1 MARTALLTIQ
11 CQGDDTLSIW
21 RRVTRRQ
28 LPDAAAK
35 YWMKIS
41 EVIKP
46 IQPKTPEQQRVASL
60 QQRVATA
67 NQALKSERQR
77 QNRQEPSSQVSTG
90 PKIPGQ
96 VNAAMSCPRTSLVSG
111 GQVTISH
118 TKIHRNFLD

>member
-46 IQPKTPEQQRVASL
+46 IQPKTPEQQRDASL
-60 QQRVATA
+60 QQRVTTA

-77 QNRQEPSSQVSTG
+77 QKVQKAQTALTKAR
-90 PKIPGQ
+90 
-96 VNAAMSCPRTSLVSG
+96 NAAASQPAR
-111 GQVTISH
+111 
-118 TKIHRNFLD
+118 KP

>member
-1 MARTALLTIQ
+1 MAGATLLTIQ
-11 CQGDDTLSIW
+11 CQGNDTLNIW

-60 QQRVATA
+60 QQRVTTA

-77 QNRQEPSSQVSTG
+77 QKVQQA
-90 PKIPGQ
+90 Q
-96 VNAAMSCPRTSLVSG
+96 AAL
-111 GQVTISH
+111 
-118 TKIHRNFLD
+118 TKARKAAASP

>member
-46 IQPKTPEQQRVASL
+46 IRPNTPEQQRVASL
-60 QQRVATA
+60 QQRVTTA

-77 QNRQEPSSQVSTG
+77 QKVQKAQTALTKAR
-90 PKIPGQ
+90 K
-96 VNAAMSCPRTSLVSG
+96 AAASP
-111 GQVTISH
+111 
-118 TKIHRNFLD
+118 

>member
-1 MARTALLTIQ
+1 MARTALFTTR

-46 IQPKTPEQQRVASL
+46 IRPKTPEQQRVASL
-60 QQRVATA
+60 QQRVAYCRPSAKKRAPAPESAESASRLDQGAQCRRQPTRS
-67 NQALKSERQR
+67 QAIMQR
-77 QNRQEPSSQVSTG
+77 
-90 PKIPGQ
+90 
-96 VNAAMSCPRTSLVSG
+96 
-111 GQVTISH
+111 
-118 TKIHRNFLD
+118 

>member
-1 MARTALLTIQ
+1 MARTALLTIR

-46 IQPKTPEQQRVASL
+46 VQPKTPEQRRVASL
-60 QQRVATA
+60 QRRVTTA

-77 QNRQEPSSQVSTG
+77 QKVQKAQ
-90 PKIPGQ
+90 
-96 VNAAMSCPRTSLVSG
+96 AAL
-111 GQVTISH
+111 
-118 TKIHRNFLD
+118 TKAHKAAASP